1 MGGRIIPI
9 ISDNTF
15 TKQVG
20 NHCPFLPPYL
30 TWYLRRPFSYCR
42 WYGGGVGPFDHGV
55 SCQFVVQHFEI
66 SLPSSFFCPI
76 SSYITISSN
85 IVYLPI
91 LTGIVS
97 VISLCSIIHKW
108 FPWQYPELTQVR
120 NEPWSFVFNVLLLV
134 FLMYYLFSSLS
145 TIIWNCKS
153 ILCTIIAYLSYH
165 VKIQKVCN
173 YSLSM
178 YFTFFWYRTKIVM
191 IYSRWNQC
199 YPNVSYHPWSRQSSW
214 YSPILSHTPPSFVIV
229 KKPIL
234 SNIEIFY
241 IDLKLRKVRLLS
253 TIAYMIILSNIVNP
267 SEWSRFVHIIR
278 NCNILRLHLELW
290 QVR

>member
-66 SLPSSFFCPI
+66 SLPSLFFRPI

-120 NEPWSFVFNVLLLV
+120 NDPLSFVFNVLLLV
-134 FLMYYLFSSLS
+134 FVTYYLFLSLS
-145 TIIWNCKS
+145 TIIWNCNS
-153 ILCTIIAYLSYH
+153 NVCTIIIYLSYH
-165 VKIQKVCN
+165 VKMQKVCN
-173 YSLSM
+173 YSLST
-178 YFTFFWYRTKIVM
+178 YSILFWFRTKFVM
-191 IYSRWNQC
+191 IYSRPIQC
-199 YPNVSYHPWSRQSSW
+199 HPNVSYYPWSRESSHF
-214 YSPILSHTPPSFVIV
+214 YPILSHWSLSFVIV
-229 KKPIL
+229 KKTI
-234 SNIEIFY
+234 SSDIEMFY
-241 IDLKLRKVRLLS
+241 IDLKLR
-253 TIAYMIILSNIVNP
+253 
-267 SEWSRFVHIIR
+267 
-278 NCNILRLHLELW
+278 
-290 QVR
+290 